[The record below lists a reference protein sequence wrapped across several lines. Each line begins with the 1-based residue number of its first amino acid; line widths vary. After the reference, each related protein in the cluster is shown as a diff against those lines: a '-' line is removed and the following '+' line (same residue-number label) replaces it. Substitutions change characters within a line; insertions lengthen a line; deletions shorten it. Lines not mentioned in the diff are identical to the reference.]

1 MGLNI
6 WLVLGGIGIFLFG
19 IQLLENSLKNLMSRS
34 FKLFLKKQ
42 TSNPFKA
49 IFGGAVVTAIL
60 QSSSAV
66 NFMVLAFVST
76 GVITMRNAFAVI
88 MGTNL
93 GTTLTGWIVASLGF
107 KMDIESIA
115 YPIAGVA
122 GLLLF
127 SFSSRQKLANICHF
141 LMGFSFLFIGLG
153 LLKESMEGDD
163 IQHLFENFTDSS
175 LFVFLLLGFV
185 ATTITQASSATVAIT
200 LSILNQQ
207 LIGFESAIAIVI
219 GSEVGT
225 SIKLILGAL
234 DGVAVKKRVAVG
246 NLIYNIVTTIL
257 AFAFLKPLALFITEN
272 LSVKDPLM
280 GLVTF
285 QTGMNLLSIVIFL
298 PFINIFSKFLERLY
312 KDNDSHVCGYL
323 THADPTIPHA
333 ALELMKKETA
343 FFIHQCKLFNLRV
356 FDLKEEIIES
366 DPEFKLLNSAN
377 KINEKSNMIQ
387 YEHIKEQYGEI
398 QSYYIKLIGQKLNE
412 EQINETDNLIACV
425 RSAMYSSKCIK
436 DLFDDLAELRNSAN
450 EMKFNFVNERSAEL
464 EVFYKELNLDASI
477 LEDNE
482 KLFETILRL
491 LNEAQNRYSKNLKVL
506 YSHEFTHTLS
516 DVELATLM
524 NFSRE
529 IFTSN
534 KSMIMTLKYYLS
546 DYSYLE
552 RFNEVSTYHA

>member
-1 MGLNI
+1 MDLNF
-6 WLVLGGIGIFLFG
+6 WLILGGVGIFLFG

-49 IFGGAVVTAIL
+49 IFGGATVTAIL

-93 GTTLTGWIVASLGF
+93 GSTLTGWIVATVGF
-107 KMDIESIA
+107 KMDIEAIA

-127 SFSSRQKLANICHF
+127 SFKGRQKLTNICHF

-153 LLKESMEGDD
+153 LLKESMEGED
-163 IQHLFENFTDSS
+163 IKYLFENFTDSS

-246 NLIYNIVTTIL
+246 NLIYNIVTTII

-285 QTGMNLLSIVIFL
+285 QTGMNLLSIFIFL

-312 KDNDSHVCGYL
+312 KDNEQHVSGYL
-323 THADPTIPHA
+323 THAHPEIPHA

-343 FFIHQCKLFNLRV
+343 YFIYQCKLFNIRV
-356 FDLKEEIIES
+356 FNLPEDIIET
-366 DPEFKLLNSAN
+366 DNAFKSLNGN
-377 KINEKSNMIQ
+377 QKINGKSNILQ
-387 YEHIKEQYGEI
+387 YEHLKEQYGEI
-398 QSYYIKLIGQKLNE
+398 QAYYIKMIGQKLNE

-436 DLFDDLAELRNSAN
+436 DLFDDLAELRNSSN
-450 EMKFNFVNERSAEL
+450 EMKYNFVSERSSELALFYRQLNVEAE
-464 EVFYKELNLDASI
+464 I
-477 LEDNE
+477 LQNNE
-482 KLFETILRL
+482 KLFETIIRL
-491 LNEAQNRYSKNLKVL
+491 LSETQERYSGNLNTL

-524 NFSRE
+524 NFNRE

-534 KSMIMTLKYYLS
+534 KSMIMTLKYYIS
-546 DYSYLE
+546 DNTYLQK
-552 RFNEVSTYHA
+552 FNEVSTYHA

>member
-1 MGLNI
+1 MDLNI
-6 WLVLGGIGIFLFG
+6 WLILGGVGIFLFG

-49 IFGGAVVTAIL
+49 IFGGATVTAIL

-93 GTTLTGWIVASLGF
+93 GSTLTGWIVATMGF
-107 KMDIESIA
+107 KMDIEAIA
-115 YPIAGVA
+115 YPIAGIA

-127 SFSSRQKLANICHF
+127 SFKGRQKLTNICHF

-153 LLKESMEGDD
+153 LLKESMEGED
-163 IQHLFENFTDSS
+163 IKYLFENFSDSS

-285 QTGMNLLSIVIFL
+285 QTGMNLLSIIIFL

-312 KDNDSHVCGYL
+312 KDNNKHVSGYL
-323 THADPTIPHA
+323 THAHPEIPHA

-343 FFIHQCKLFNLRV
+343 FFIYQCKSFNVRV
-356 FDLKEEIIES
+356 FDLHEDIIET
-366 DPEFKLLNSAN
+366 DNEFRSLNN
-377 KINEKSNMIQ
+377 NQKINGKSNILQ
-387 YEHIKEQYGEI
+387 YEHLKEQYGEI
-398 QSYYIKLIGQKLNE
+398 QSYYIKMISQKLSE
-412 EQINETDNLIACV
+412 DQINETDNLIACV

-450 EMKFNFVNERSAEL
+450 EMKFNYVNERSVEL
-464 EVFYKELNLDASI
+464 MEFYKKLNIPQEI
-477 LEDNE
+477 LQDD
-482 KLFETILRL
+482 KLLFENIITL
-491 LNEAQNRYSKNLKVL
+491 LNEAQSRYSANLNTL

>member
-1 MGLNI
+1 MDLNF
-6 WLVLGGIGIFLFG
+6 WLILGGVGIFLFG

-49 IFGGAVVTAIL
+49 IFGGATVTAIL

-93 GTTLTGWIVASLGF
+93 GSTLTGWIVATVGF
-107 KMDIESIA
+107 KMDIEAIA

-127 SFSSRQKLANICHF
+127 SFKGRQKLTNICHF

-153 LLKESMEGDD
+153 LLKESMEGED
-163 IQHLFENFTDSS
+163 IKYLFENFTDSS

-246 NLIYNIVTTIL
+246 NLIYNIVTTII

-285 QTGMNLLSIVIFL
+285 QTGMNLLSIFIFL

-312 KDNDSHVCGYL
+312 KDNEQHVSGYL
-323 THADPTIPHA
+323 THAHPEIPHA

-343 FFIHQCKLFNLRV
+343 YFIYQCKLFNIRV
-356 FDLKEEIIES
+356 FNLPEDIIET
-366 DPEFKLLNSAN
+366 DNAFKSLNGN
-377 KINEKSNMIQ
+377 QKINGKSNILQ
-387 YEHIKEQYGEI
+387 YEQLKEQYGEI
-398 QSYYIKLIGQKLNE
+398 QAYYIKMIGQKLNE

-436 DLFDDLAELRNSAN
+436 DLFDDLAELRNSSN
-450 EMKFNFVNERSAEL
+450 EMKYNFVTERSSELSLFYRQLNVEAE
-464 EVFYKELNLDASI
+464 I
-477 LEDNE
+477 LQNNE
-482 KLFETILRL
+482 KLFETIIRL
-491 LNEAQNRYSKNLKVL
+491 LSETQERYSGNLNTL

-524 NFSRE
+524 NFNRE

-534 KSMIMTLKYYLS
+534 KSMIMTLKYYIS
-546 DYSYLE
+546 DNTYLQK
-552 RFNEVSTYHA
+552 FNEVSTYHA

>member
-1 MGLNI
+1 
-6 WLVLGGIGIFLFG
+6 
-19 IQLLENSLKNLMSRS
+19 MSRS

-49 IFGGAVVTAIL
+49 IFGGAIVTAIL

-66 NFMVLAFVST
+66 NFMVLAFVSA

-93 GTTLTGWIVASLGF
+93 GTTLTGWIVATLGF

-127 SFSSRQKLANICHF
+127 SFSGRQKLSNICHF

-153 LLKESMEGDD
+153 LLKESMEGED

-175 LFVFLLLGFV
+175 LFVFLILGFV

-234 DGVAVKKRVAVG
+234 DGVAVKKRVAIG
-246 NLIYNIVTTIL
+246 NLIYNLVTTIL

-285 QTGMNLLSIVIFL
+285 QTGMNLLSIFIFL
-298 PFINIFSKFLERLY
+298 PFINIFTKFLEKLF
-312 KDNDSHVCGYL
+312 KDNDQHVSGYL
-323 THADPTIPHA
+323 TRTHPHIPDA
-333 ALELMKKETA
+333 ALELMKKETT
-343 FFIHQCKLFNLRV
+343 FFIYQCKLFNLRV
-356 FDLKEEIIES
+356 FGLNGEVINS
-366 DPEFKLLNSAN
+366 NTEFNSLAGLQKLD
-377 KINEKSNMIQ
+377 KKSNILQ

-398 QSYYIKLIGQKLNE
+398 QTYYIKLIGQKLNIQ
-412 EQINETDNLIACV
+412 QINQTDNLIACV

-436 DLFDDLAELRNSAN
+436 DLFDDLVELRNSAN
-450 EMKFNFVNERSAEL
+450 EMKFNFVKERSDEL
-464 EVFYKELNLDASI
+464 ENFYLQLNFEPEI
-477 LEDNE
+477 LSDNK
-482 KLFETILRL
+482 KLFECIIIL
-491 LNEAQNRYSKNLKVL
+491 LNEAQDRYSENLKTL
-506 YSHEFTHTLS
+506 YSHEFTNTLS
-516 DVELATLM
+516 DVEFATLL

-529 IFTSN
+529 VFTSN
-534 KSMIMTLKYYLS
+534 KSMIMTLKYYLT
-546 DYSYLE
+546 DLSYLE
-552 RFNEVSTYHA
+552 KFSEVSTYHA

>member
-1 MGLNI
+1 MALNI
-6 WLVLGGIGIFLFG
+6 WLILGGVGIFLFG

-49 IFGGAVVTAIL
+49 IFGGAAVTAIL

-93 GTTLTGWIVASLGF
+93 GTTLTGWIVATLGF

-127 SFSSRQKLANICHF
+127 SFKGRPKLSNICHF

-175 LFVFLLLGFV
+175 LFVFLILGFV

-285 QTGMNLLSIVIFL
+285 QTGMNLLSIFIFL

-312 KDNDSHVCGYL
+312 KDNVQHVSGYL
-323 THADPTIPHA
+323 THAHPEIPHA
-333 ALELMKKETA
+333 ALELMKKETVY
-343 FFIHQCKLFNLRV
+343 FIYQCKLFNIRV
-356 FDLKEEIIES
+356 FDLREEIIKSE
-366 DPEFKLLNSAN
+366 PEFNSL
-377 KINEKSNMIQ
+377 KGTQIINGKSNILQ
-387 YEHIKEQYGEI
+387 YEHLKEQYGEI
-398 QSYYIKLIGQKLNE
+398 QAYYIKMIGQKLTE
-412 EQINETDNLIACV
+412 EQINETDNLISCV

-436 DLFDDLAELRNSAN
+436 DLLADVAELRNSSN
-450 EMKFNFVNERSAEL
+450 EMKFDFVNQRSADMRD
-464 EVFYKELNLDASI
+464 FYQQLNLDAEI
-477 LEDNE
+477 LTDNE
-482 KLFETILRL
+482 KLFNIIVGL
-491 LNEAQNRYSKNLKVL
+491 LNEAQEKYSTNLNTL

-546 DYSYLE
+546 DFSYLE
-552 RFNEVSTYHA
+552 RFSEVSTYHA

>member
-1 MGLNI
+1 
-6 WLVLGGIGIFLFG
+6 
-19 IQLLENSLKNLMSRS
+19 MSRS

-49 IFGGAVVTAIL
+49 IFGGATVTAIL

-93 GTTLTGWIVASLGF
+93 GSTLTGWIVATVGF
-107 KMDIESIA
+107 KMDIEAIA

-127 SFSSRQKLANICHF
+127 SFKGRQKLTNICHF

-153 LLKESMEGDD
+153 LLKESMEGED
-163 IQHLFENFTDSS
+163 IKYLFENFTDSS

-246 NLIYNIVTTIL
+246 NLIYNIVTTII

-285 QTGMNLLSIVIFL
+285 QTGMNLLSIFIFL

-312 KDNDSHVCGYL
+312 KDNEQHVSGYL
-323 THADPTIPHA
+323 THAHPEIPHA

-343 FFIHQCKLFNLRV
+343 YFIYQCKLFNIRV
-356 FDLKEEIIES
+356 FNLPEDIIET
-366 DPEFKLLNSAN
+366 DNAFKSLNGN
-377 KINEKSNMIQ
+377 QKINGKSNILQ
-387 YEHIKEQYGEI
+387 YEQLKEQYGEI
-398 QSYYIKLIGQKLNE
+398 QAYYIKMIGQKLNE

-436 DLFDDLAELRNSAN
+436 DLFDDLAELRNSSN
-450 EMKFNFVNERSAEL
+450 EMKYNFVTERSSELSLFYRQLNVEAE
-464 EVFYKELNLDASI
+464 I
-477 LEDNE
+477 LQNNE
-482 KLFETILRL
+482 KLFETIIRL
-491 LNEAQNRYSKNLKVL
+491 LSETQERYSGNLNTL

-524 NFSRE
+524 NFNRE

-534 KSMIMTLKYYLS
+534 KSMIMTLKYYIS
-546 DYSYLE
+546 DNTYLQK
-552 RFNEVSTYHA
+552 FNEVSTYHA